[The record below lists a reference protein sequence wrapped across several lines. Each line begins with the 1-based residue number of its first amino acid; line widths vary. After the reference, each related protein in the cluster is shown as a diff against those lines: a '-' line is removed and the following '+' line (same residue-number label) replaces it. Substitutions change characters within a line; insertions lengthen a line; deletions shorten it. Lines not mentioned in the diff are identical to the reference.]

1 MGATDTAAAVLGGDN
16 RLVVA
21 EQVRHPTQW
30 KRAGGVVVVASYH
43 KSGWALTKN
52 LMKSIADLSLV
63 SPQRSYKGLER
74 KSRRGLV

>member
-43 KSGWALTKN
+43 KSGTWLTQD
-52 LMKSIADLSLV
+52 LVKSIADLSLV
-63 SPQRSYKGLER
+63 RPQRSFEGHRAE
-74 KSRRGLV
+74 VA